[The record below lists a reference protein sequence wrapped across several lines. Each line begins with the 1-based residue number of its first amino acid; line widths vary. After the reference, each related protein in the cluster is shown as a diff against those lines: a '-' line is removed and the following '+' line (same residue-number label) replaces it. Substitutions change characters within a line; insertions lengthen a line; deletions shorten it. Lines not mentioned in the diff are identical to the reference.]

1 MGFRK
6 AATSSVVWAATAFA
20 LTAGVNAQVDVPGVS
35 PPAVGTQ
42 DVADPEISD
51 GAITRNGRL
60 NADAATDA
68 PPAPQAATG
77 SVGVDASGTGADAS
91 AQTNNNQPTVDAAA
105 SAATPGDG
113 SGADADID
121 ANNESQIRRF
131 KSDQLGATFD
141 SNYND
146 DLVIQNSPSGSE
158 AARIGLLP
166 GDRIIEVN
174 GKTYNDVDSLNQ
186 DLSRWNSNTDIP
198 IIFERNGR
206 RYTQTFRL
214 PAQDGQRTYRNP
226 TQPNQLNDNRAVD
239 SQSIS
244 YSANRPDYNMAG
256 NYSNDPAGGGG
267 YGSTVGVAPCG
278 PNPWSGQS
286 CYNGSCHVHQMYWCG
301 SRYSGGRRHHRRCC
315 R

>member
-1 MGFRK
+1 MSEKGFRKEKKMDFRK

-20 LTAGVNAQVDVPGVS
+20 LTADVNAQVDVPGVS
-35 PPAVGTQ
+35 PPVVGTQ

-121 ANNESQIRRF
+121 ANNQSQIRRF

-141 SNYND
+141 SNY
-146 DLVIQNSPSGSE
+146 
-158 AARIGLLP
+158 
-166 GDRIIEVN
+166 
-174 GKTYNDVDSLNQ
+174 
-186 DLSRWNSNTDIP
+186 
-198 IIFERNGR
+198 
-206 RYTQTFRL
+206 
-214 PAQDGQRTYRNP
+214 
-226 TQPNQLNDNRAVD
+226 
-239 SQSIS
+239 
-244 YSANRPDYNMAG
+244 
-256 NYSNDPAGGGG
+256 NDPAGGGG